1 MLSTALVIFREALE
15 IALIIGVVLA
25 ATKGASDRYKWVLSG
40 LGIGILGSAFVAMF
54 TDKISQAA
62 EGLGQELFNAGI
74 LMVAAFFIGW
84 TVVWMSKHAKDMM
97 ANMKKVGN
105 KVVSGELPFYALTS
119 VIAIAMLREGSEIV
133 LFTYAML
140 TSGQSVSSIVMG
152 SLIGGSGGI
161 LLGVLIYL
169 GLVQISTKYLFRVT
183 SWMLMLLVAGL
194 MSQAAGY
201 LVAAGHFEN
210 LAQTMWDTSWLL
222 SDDGIIGQT
231 FQILIGYTAKPMA
244 IQLIFYITTL
254 GVILTML
261 KIINSGTSRAIAT
274 SLILLGSAFFA
285 LNPSDANA
293 TKKVYS
299 PYVEKGELE
308 FEWRGG
314 YQPDEEV
321 AKHKLAVGYGIT
333 ERWFSEVYAE
343 IEKEKGES
351 YDMTAIEWENKFQLT
366 EQSEYW
372 ADLGALVETAFP
384 LEDNGAY
391 KIEAFLLGEKET
403 GQFSHRANFKLE
415 HELGKHS
422 EDGLEGG
429 FAWSTRY
436 RYQTY
441 FEPAFEYH
449 IDFGRFKDDNDFD
462 EQKHQFGPAIY
473 GDLPHGFGYDIGYL
487 FGLSDA
493 APDQEI
499 KWILEYELHF

>member
-25 ATKGASDRYKWVLSG
+25 ATKGARDRYKWVLSG

-105 KVVSGELPFYALTS
+105 KVVSGELPFYTLTFI
-119 VIAIAMLREGSEIV
+119 IAIAMLREGSEIV

-222 SDDGIIGQT
+222 SDEGIIGQT

-244 IQLIFYITTL
+244 IQLVFYTGTL
-254 GVILTML
+254 LALIATL
-261 KIINSGTSRAIAT
+261 KIIN
-274 SLILLGSAFFA
+274 
-285 LNPSDANA
+285 NDAR
-293 TKKVYS
+293 K
-299 PYVEKGELE
+299 
-308 FEWRGG
+308 
-314 YQPDEEV
+314 
-321 AKHKLAVGYGIT
+321 
-333 ERWFSEVYAE
+333 
-343 IEKEKGES
+343 
-351 YDMTAIEWENKFQLT
+351 
-366 EQSEYW
+366 
-372 ADLGALVETAFP
+372 
-384 LEDNGAY
+384 
-391 KIEAFLLGEKET
+391 
-403 GQFSHRANFKLE
+403 
-415 HELGKHS
+415 
-422 EDGLEGG
+422 
-429 FAWSTRY
+429 
-436 RYQTY
+436 
-441 FEPAFEYH
+441 
-449 IDFGRFKDDNDFD
+449 
-462 EQKHQFGPAIY
+462 
-473 GDLPHGFGYDIGYL
+473 
-487 FGLSDA
+487 A
-493 APDQEI
+493 A
-499 KWILEYELHF
+499 